1 MILAADAN
9 FPDTSIVPSGALG
22 AAVGW
27 VMIAVFWVGAVTIG
41 LILGGRQTPSE
52 GGESR
57 SLIVVTLLIP
67 AAIMIAG
74 LIFFRS
80 VLPFPLAIVI
90 AVGVGVA
97 AFVALRMK
105 FLVRS
110 AAEYDSG
117 TRIPVICAVV
127 GHSPTLATETQRLP
141 DGHARQHTGSYCRRC
156 ASRIGD

>member
-9 FPDTSIVPSGALG
+9 FPDTSIAPSGALG

-27 VMIAVFWVGAVTIG
+27 VMIAVFWVGAATVG

-57 SLIVVTLLIP
+57 SFIVMTLLIP

-97 AFVALRMK
+97 AFVGLRMK
-105 FLVRS
+105 FLGAFRR
-110 AAEYDSG
+110 
-117 TRIPVICAVV
+117 RI
-127 GHSPTLATETQRLP
+127 
-141 DGHARQHTGSYCRRC
+141 
-156 ASRIGD
+156 

>member
-27 VMIAVFWVGAVTIG
+27 VMIAVFWVGAATIG

-74 LIFFRS
+74 PS
-80 VLPFPLAIVI
+80 PL
-90 AVGVGVA
+90 
-97 AFVALRMK
+97 R
-105 FLVRS
+105 
-110 AAEYDSG
+110 
-117 TRIPVICAVV
+117 VV
-127 GHSPTLATETQRLP
+127 TP
-141 DGHARQHTGSYCRRC
+141 
-156 ASRIGD
+156 